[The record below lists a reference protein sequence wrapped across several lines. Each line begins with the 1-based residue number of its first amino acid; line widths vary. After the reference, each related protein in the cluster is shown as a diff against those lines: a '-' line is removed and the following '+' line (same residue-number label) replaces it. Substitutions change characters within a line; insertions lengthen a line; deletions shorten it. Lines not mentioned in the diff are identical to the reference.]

1 MSWHIGQSS
10 HNFDTKKYLA
20 QVNPLHKD
28 WEVTTLFYSAV
39 HVVDSYLVLVKNTKP
54 RTHAQRRK
62 LVKQELSPIFDDY
75 DLLESLSR
83 KSRYDSSPQELTP
96 DEERAAHQWHRS
108 VDDYVGSQLKLF
120 GFV

>member
-1 MSWHIGQSS
+1 MRQSS

-20 QVNPLHKD
+20 QANPLHKD

-54 RTHAQRRK
+54 RTHTQRKK

-75 DLLESLSR
+75 DSLELLGR
-83 KSRYDSSPQELTP
+83 KSRYDSSPQGLTL
-96 DEERAAHQWHRS
+96 DEERAALQWHRS
-108 VDDYVGSQLKLF
+108 VDDYVRSQLKLS